1 MTQEEKKLL
10 FKELCARLAYG
21 VKVKVECTT
30 ANGKK
35 IEDEG
40 VLNSIFINEFGT
52 IYVYVDEVE
61 YELEDIKPYL
71 RPLTSLTDDEL
82 KYLDDLGMKIAPFSQ
97 LMEIPF
103 GKISDLIDF
112 FYANHLDYRGTFLN
126 GLIDQDLAIS
136 TEIHNPYKE

>member
-1 MTQEEKKLL
+1 MGGNRTMTQEEKDLL
-10 FKELCARLAYG
+10 LKDLCAMLPYG
-21 VKVKVECTT
+21 VKIQYDIYGIQDLTIDK
-30 ANGKK
+30 
-35 IEDEG
+35 
-40 VLNSIFINEFGT
+40 LNAYIKGRKN
-52 IYVYVDEVE
+52 
-61 YELEDIKPYL
+61 IKPYL

-97 LMEIPF
+97 VMEIPF
-103 GKISDLIDF
+103 CKISDLIDF